1 MERILLKE
9 FCCTKTE
16 LLNFILTLPLPKLN
30 MINVRE
36 GSNGLI
42 FSGDIPLDIQLV
54 TSILLSGVSELSI
67 G

>member
-1 MERILLKE
+1 M
-9 FCCTKTE
+9 
-16 LLNFILTLPLPKLN
+16 LNFILTLPLPKLN